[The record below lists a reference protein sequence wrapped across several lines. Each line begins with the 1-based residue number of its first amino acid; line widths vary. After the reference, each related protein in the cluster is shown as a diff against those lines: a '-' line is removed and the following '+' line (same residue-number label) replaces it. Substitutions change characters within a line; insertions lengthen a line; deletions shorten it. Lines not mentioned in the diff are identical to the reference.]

1 MDQKR
6 FVSAVLLDLSKACDS
21 MLHDFLTAK
30 IHAYD
35 FSKNSLVFFYS
46 YLNKRK
52 PNVRRNNTHSVF
64 QILISGAP
72 QGSILLPILC
82 NVFINDLSLWIS
94 NSDLLNFA
102 DDDTICAAENAIK
115 LFISTLI
122 LRRVSP
128 S

>member
-6 FVSAVLLDLSKACDS
+6 FVSAVLIDLSKACDS

-52 PNVRRNNTHSVF
+52 PNVRRNNPHSVF

-115 LFISTLI
+115 LLISTLI